1 MRTARRMSI
10 AVTAA
15 ILLAAGLPAVPAA
28 AETLSVPAGAKNVT
42 IQLKGNGHGHGMSQY
57 GAYGAALAGRN
68 YKQIAAFY
76 YPGTTLLTKVGYQ
89 AIRVRLSGIGS
100 TTTIGAYQHT
110 VVVGQTGE
118 LPITGIRLYRLIAD
132 AGSGLTLQR
141 IGTAPGSVWTNYRT
155 GLPNGSA
162 FRRTN
167 GYSMRLYRPGGAS
180 TFYYGALKA
189 VRVAATGSAAGVYTV
204 NRISYNVYTQGVVPR
219 EMPASWP
226 RAAVDAQ
233 AVAARTYGDYAV
245 NHPQNSQ
252 YDICDTT
259 QCQVYGGHIYYDAT
273 GQERWRDYPPAAT
286 DTSNQVLRYNGAP
299 VFSQFAASNG
309 GWSVAGTQ
317 PYLVAE
323 ADPYDN
329 ATSDVPY
336 FAYTKTVPLA
346 TIAKFFGLATVTAIT
361 FSSRDGHGT
370 WGGRVRAG
378 SVVGKNA
385 KGLTTT
391 VPFTGSGFA
400 AAIGAGTT
408 WLHLLAAA

>member
-1 MRTARRMSI
+1 M
-10 AVTAA
+10 AVAAA
-15 ILLAAGLPAVPAA
+15 ILLPAALTAPPAA
-28 AETLSVPAGAKNVT
+28 AGTLTVPAGAKNVT

-57 GAYGAALAGRN
+57 GAKGAAAVGRT
-68 YKQIAAFY
+68 YQQIVAFY
-76 YPGTTLLTKVGYQ
+76 YPGTTLVAKSGYP

-100 TTTIGAYQHT
+100 TTTIGAYEHT
-110 VVVGQTGE
+110 VVVGLTGE
-118 LPITGIRLYRLIAD
+118 LPIKGIRLYRLVAD
-132 AGSGLTLQR
+132 AGTGLTLQR
-141 IGTAPGSVWTNYRT
+141 LATAPGSVWTNYRT
-155 GLPNGSA
+155 GLPNGAA

-167 GYSMRLYRPGGAS
+167 GYSMRLYRPGGDS

-189 VRVAATGSAAGVYTV
+189 VRLAATGSAAGVYTV
-204 NRISYNVYTQGVVPR
+204 NRVSYDVYTQGVVPR

-259 QCQVYGGHIYYDAT
+259 QCQVYGGHIYYDAK
-273 GQERWRDYPPAAT
+273 GQERWRDYPPAAS
-286 DTSNQVLRYNGAP
+286 DTSDQVLRYKGAP

-309 GWSVAGTQ
+309 GWSVAGTE
-317 PYLVAE
+317 PYLVAK

-329 ATSDVPY
+329 ATSDLPY
-336 FAYTKTVPLA
+336 FAYSMSVPVA
-346 TIAKFFGLATVTAIT
+346 DIAKYFGLATVTSIAFT
-361 FSSRDGHGT
+361 SRDGHGT

-378 SVVGKNA
+378 SVVGRNA
-385 KGLTTT
+385 HGLTTT
-391 VPFTGSGFA
+391 VAFTGADFA

-408 WLHLLAAA
+408 WLHLVAAG